1 MNTTKHK
8 FFCLLCWIY
17 QLQVYIAAIKHTHMA
32 NTTHTPDYS
41 KMTPDQLQDEAHEI
55 FKAILA
61 KLDGPQWLEISDMV
75 TKYGSARFYHG
86 AVLQKEL
93 TK

>member
-1 MNTTKHK
+1 MPRTFLNITHTQTGAVKR
-8 FFCLLCWIY
+8 
-17 QLQVYIAAIKHTHMA
+17 AAHLHTHMA
-32 NTTHTPDYS
+32 TTTHTPDYRT
-41 KMTPDQLQDEAHEI
+41 MTSDQLQDEAHEI

-86 AVLQKEL
+86 AALQKEL
-93 TK
+93 TQ

>member
-1 MNTTKHK
+1 
-8 FFCLLCWIY
+8 
-17 QLQVYIAAIKHTHMA
+17 MA
-32 NTTHTPDYS
+32 TTTHTPDYRT
-41 KMTPDQLQDEAHEI
+41 MTSDQLHEEAHKI

-75 TKYGSARFYHG
+75 TKYGSANFFYG
-86 AVLQKEL
+86 AALQKEL